1 MMTTHVRRA
10 AVVAMTLAVTGVA
23 DAQRS
28 TKLPPRPAPAPA
40 KAFAYPPFTVD
51 TLPNG
56 LRFAV
61 VENHELPIV
70 TVRSALAGF
79 GPNGL
84 WFQDPAGKEGAWGLL
99 LTALREGTPTRSAS
113 QITDEIADLGTDFRF
128 TSSVAFLPPWFRA
141 AKSTWVPSLELFS
154 DLLTNASLPAEGLA
168 RVQANLVTTL
178 DRIPASTIANRLL
191 YASLYGAGSE
201 YNHFATATS
210 VKALTR
216 DDVLAAKR
224 YLGPQNTLIVIAG
237 DVTLA
242 EARRAMR
249 AAFGSWTRSS
259 EIMAPVVPAAPAQP
273 VATTIY
279 LKDMPGQATPLI
291 VSGQILPGRDNAD
304 GAAIEALASVLGDF
318 SVSAGS
324 RVYRAFRLDR
334 GLAYSPRVELP
345 QRPIPET
352 VPLIGTFSVPAA
364 SIDTAVL
371 VWLQVVRDIRS
382 ARPVLQA
389 ELDFSK
395 NNLVGKLPL
404 DMERLDAINF
414 NVMTALR
421 DRLPPTYLNDW
432 IKRVNALTLPAVQA
446 AATKYLDPEHMPI
459 IVVGDRAK
467 IEAALRAT
475 GIPVVVVP

>member
-1 MMTTHVRRA
+1 MIMYNFRQA
-10 AVVAMTLAVTGVA
+10 AVVALALGCA
-23 DAQRS
+23 GIAPAQRS
-28 TKLPPRPAPAPA
+28 TKLPPRPVAGPA

-70 TVRSALAGF
+70 TVRSTFAGH
-79 GPNGL
+79 GPYGL
-84 WFQDPAGKEGAWGLL
+84 WFQDRAGKEGAWGLL
-99 LTALREGTPTRSAS
+99 LTALREGTATRSAS

-128 TSSVAFLPPWFRA
+128 TGSLAFSPPWFRA
-141 AKSTWVPSLELFS
+141 AKSTWIPSLQLFS
-154 DLLTNASLPAEGLA
+154 DLLTNASLPADALSRA
-168 RVQANLVTTL
+168 QANLVTTL

-191 YASLYGAGSE
+191 YATLYGAGSE
-201 YNHFATATS
+201 YNHFATGAS
-210 VKALTR
+210 MKALTR

-237 DVTLA
+237 DVTVA

-249 AAFGSWTRSS
+249 QAFGSWARSS
-259 EIMAPVVPAAPAQP
+259 ETMAPVVPAAPAQP
-273 VATTIY
+273 AATTIY
-279 LKDMPGQATPLI
+279 LKDMPGQANPLI

-304 GAAIEALASVLGDF
+304 GAAIETLASVLGDF
-318 SVSAGS
+318 SVTAGS

-364 SIDTAVL
+364 SVDTAVL

-382 ARPVLQA
+382 AKPVLPE
-389 ELDFSK
+389 ELEFSK
-395 NNLVGKLPL
+395 KNLVGKLPL
-404 DMERLDAINF
+404 DMERLDAINL
-414 NVMTALR
+414 NVLAALR

-432 IKRVNALTLPAVQA
+432 IRRVNGLTLPAVQA
-446 AATKYLDPEHMPI
+446 AAAKYLDPEHMPI

-467 IEAALRAT
+467 IDAALRAT